1 MLSFLFLFPQQHYA
15 GASKYL
21 VSSLNTGPSSKW
33 AWGLDTVQVTFC
45 GPELAANTHT
55 VSLRAGNILFP
66 YLFSGFIHFNVFIL
80 FSLSR
85 GIAAWTYLVSF
96 VTSLMHSSPLF
107 SWNIC
112 TLFICGSCW
121 TSIPIN
127 SNQEPVMILYFL
139 LQTSVLLRMWF
150 LIVMWCL
157 LFTHSRTNVRLI
169 FQLKSVKFALM
180 KLLSMNLVSY
190 LKRRDHI
197 IINLVI
203 GS

>member
-85 GIAAWTYLVSF
+85 GIAVWTYLISF
-96 VTSLMHSSPLF
+96 VTSLIDSRPLF

-121 TSIPIN
+121 TSILIKN
-127 SNQEPVMILYFL
+127 L
-139 LQTSVLLRMWF
+139 LWYLFSSKIICALKDVVLNYH
-150 LIVMWCL
+150 V
-157 LFTHSRTNVRLI
+157 
-169 FQLKSVKFALM
+169 
-180 KLLSMNLVSY
+180 VSY
-190 LKRRDHI
+190 LTIQK
-197 IINLVI
+197 LTSV
-203 GS
+203 